1 MYVKQT
7 LRGSGRLSI
16 VRQSLKFRRHASVTV
31 ERILQTQNQRV
42 TCFNEYF
49 YSVFNND
56 TSSPPL
62 QAPENGDLSVPL
74 FTVGQVLSVL
84 KIFKCEQSSWT

>member
-1 MYVKQT
+1 M
-7 LRGSGRLSI
+7 
-16 VRQSLKFRRHASVTV
+16 
-31 ERILQTQNQRV
+31 ERILQNQSKGPRV
-42 TCFNEYF
+42 FNEYF

-56 TSSPPL
+56 TSSPPP

-84 KIFKCEQSSWT
+84 KNLNVNKAVGPDGISGFILKQDRSSA